1 MPYIAMAWHG
11 MTCNA
16 MQCNLQYNNN
26 NTILL
31 KGFFRT
37 SLQKSIITKIKI
49 KLTVHDFVTFFV
61 VVVLSLPFSA
71 DTSVQSPLATKA
83 KKEQWSTWSIK
94 GGIQTLSDKLHE
106 DLKQKGVNFKLNTPC
121 TSVDFDPH
129 GKLIVSWPKDQITV
143 DHVISGL
150 PAQTLA
156 NILPQDWQPL
166 AVELANIQTVTV
178 GIVNL
183 EYEGSVVP
191 VEGFGFLVPSSDTIQ
206 VLGIIFDSCAF
217 PENDRLGGK
226 TTRITVS
233 FSL

>member
-1 MPYIAMAWHG
+1 MSCIAMA
-11 MTCNA
+11 CIA
-16 MQCNLQYNNN
+16 MQY
-26 NTILL
+26 NTIQ
-31 KGFFRT
+31 F
-37 SLQKSIITKIKI
+37 IIYYRAFQNQFTKI
-49 KLTVHDFVTFFV
+49 
-61 VVVLSLPFSA
+61 VVLSLPFSA

-83 KKEQWSTWSIK
+83 KKERWSTWSIK
-94 GGIQTLSDKLHE
+94 GGMQTLSDKLHE
-106 DLKQKGVNFKLNTPC
+106 VLKQKGVNFKLNTPC

-129 GKLIVSWPKDQITV
+129 GKLLVSWPKDQITV

-150 PAQTLA
+150 PAQTLS

-191 VEGFGFLVPSSDTIQ
+191 VEGFGFLVPSSDTVQ

-217 PENDRLGGK
+217 PENDRREGK

-233 FSL
+233 FALRFNFKGTFSVSLGEGKSHICNTGS

>member
-1 MPYIAMAWHG
+1 M
-11 MTCNA
+11 
-16 MQCNLQYNNN
+16 
-26 NTILL
+26 
-31 KGFFRT
+31 
-37 SLQKSIITKIKI
+37 SLVFAVVSLI
-49 KLTVHDFVTFFV
+49 KL
-61 VVVLSLPFSA
+61 LPSSA

-83 KKEQWSTWSIK
+83 KKERWSTWSIK
-94 GGIQTLSDKLHE
+94 GGMHTLSDKLH
-106 DLKQKGVNFKLNTPC
+106 DVLKQRGVNFKLNTPC

-129 GKLIVSWPKDQITV
+129 GKLIVSWPKDQMTV

-156 NILPQDWQPL
+156 NILPKDCGPL
-166 AVELANIQTVTV
+166 AVELGNIKTVTV

-183 EYEGSVVP
+183 EYEGSVMP
-191 VEGFGFLVPSSDTIQ
+191 VEGFGFLVPSSDTVQ

-233 FSL
+233 FSLRFNYHLVKPKVTFAPVGTKN